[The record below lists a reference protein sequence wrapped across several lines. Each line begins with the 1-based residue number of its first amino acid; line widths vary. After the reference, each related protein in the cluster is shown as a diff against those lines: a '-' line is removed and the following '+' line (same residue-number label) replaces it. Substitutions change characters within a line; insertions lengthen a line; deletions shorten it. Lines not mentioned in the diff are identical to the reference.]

1 MPESQSDSQSA
12 NSSIQYWQSF
22 GIDLDS
28 DGKIRVPARCTRI
41 KLDVGLSFSAIH
53 AIRWLTDDPELFCI
67 GFEPLKENI
76 ELLRTSLSE
85 LPNSI
90 DIEERFLIVNLAL
103 GDVVGYRPFF
113 VTTDSGQASLLRPK
127 KFEFHETREVRIER
141 LENVLELLPSRFE
154 RVDLLKTDCQGTDL
168 EVISGAGTLTNRI
181 AVIVCEAESDSY
193 QNSSNSPSRF
203 VGLLEPQGF
212 IWINRPN
219 LLILILR
226 KVFSQLPSFIRAR
239 ILTLLEKESTAV
251 LRKSGAPGPK
261 IKTVDPT
268 FINLNYLKEVE
279 NGSITA
285 LQWN

>member
-168 EVISGAGTLTNRI
+168 
-181 AVIVCEAESDSY
+181 SDSY